1 MQVSKYFKQSEFDC
15 KCGCGESIHSVE
27 LFAVLD
33 DVREH
38 FGVPVVINSGKRC
51 ATYNKKVG
59 GVPKSQHVEG
69 IAADI
74 RVTGVSPVKVHAY
87 LTKKYSTKYGIG
99 KYDTFTHID
108 VRNGKSRWDFS
119 ND

>member
-1 MQVSKYFKQSEFDC
+1 MKVSKYFEQKEFDC
-15 KCGCGESIHSVE
+15 NCGCSQTVHNTE

-38 FGVPVVINSGKRC
+38 FGVPVIINSGKRC
-51 ATYNKKVG
+51 EAYNKKVG

-74 RVTGVSPVKVHAY
+74 VVRGVSPDKVHAY
-87 LTKKYSTKYGIG
+87 LIGKYPTKYGIG
-99 KYDTFTHID
+99 KYNSFTHID
-108 VRNGKSRWDFS
+108 VRRIKARWDFS
-119 ND
+119 KE